1 MFWTHLMVCFRLT
14 TFRLV
19 AAAFWRALSICLA
32 CGRPM
37 MSWKWRTQGK
47 MELTTN
53 LKQLCKK
60 FSFEFRQAHS
70 KFSSPQMS
78 VRKF

>member
-1 MFWTHLMVCFRLT
+1 
-14 TFRLV
+14 
-19 AAAFWRALSICLA
+19 
-32 CGRPM
+32 
-37 MSWKWRTQGK
+37 

-70 KFSSPQMS
+70 KFSAPQMS